1 MPDYSYTAIDK
12 SGIEVKG
19 SISADSREKVFRK
32 IKGMGMIPIDIA
44 EQSFW
49 NKEIKLNMDRKPSP
63 RELSVFCRQFVS
75 MTRAGVTI
83 IETMRMLADQTE
95 NRSLKK
101 AVEEVRASLEK
112 GEGLA
117 ASMREHPREFPSLLV
132 SMVAA
137 GEASGSL
144 DTAMERMSIQLEKAA
159 KNQGMIK
166 KAMIYP
172 AVIFFVAVAVIGIML
187 TVVIP
192 SFSGMFEEL
201 GSELPAITQAVV
213 ALSDLVKANWMVLL
227 LTVSILVI
235 ALKAWAATDSGSY
248 IFAELQFRIP
258 VVKNLVIRSASARM
272 ARTLGTLISAGIP
285 LVESVEVVAKTM
297 DNVLIRDVLLEAKEE
312 MMMGVPLSV
321 PLQASD
327 IFPSMVIHMIKVGE
341 EAGTTEEMLTKLA
354 DYYDEEV
361 ELAVQSLMAAM
372 EPLIIV
378 VLAGVVFILV
388 ASVIFP
394 MANLYTTLDK
404 L

>member
-12 SGIEVKG
+12 SGVEVKG
-19 SISADSREKVFRK
+19 SISADSREKVFRE

-49 NKEIKLNMDRKPSP
+49 NKQIKLNTDRKPKP

-83 IETMRMLADQTE
+83 VEAMRMLTDQTE
-95 NRSLKK
+95 NRALKK

-117 ASMREHPREFPSLLV
+117 VSMRQHPREFPSLLV

-137 GEASGSL
+137 GESSGSL

-159 KNQGMIK
+159 KNQGMLK

-172 AVIFFVAVAVIGIML
+172 IIICVIAVAVIGVML

-201 GSELPAITQAVV
+201 GSELPALTKGVV
-213 ALSDLVKANWMVLL
+213 AMSDFVRNNWLL
-227 LTVSILVI
+227 LLLVI
-235 ALKAWAATDSGSY
+235 AAAIVGVKAWAATESGSY
-248 IFAELQFRIP
+248 VFAELQFRIP
-258 VVKNLVIRSASARM
+258 VVKNLVVRSASAHM
-272 ARTLGTLISAGIP
+272 ARTLGTLISAGVP
-285 LVESVEVVAKTM
+285 LVEGVEIVAKTIE
-297 DNVLIRDVLLEAKEE
+297 NVLIRDALLNAKEQI
-312 MMMGVPLSV
+312 MIGVPLSV
-321 PLQASD
+321 PLQESG
-327 IFPSMVIHMIKVGE
+327 IFPPMVIHMIRVGE

-361 ELAVQSLMAAM
+361 EMAVQSLMSAM

-378 VLAGVVFILV
+378 VLAGIVFILV

-394 MANLYTTLDK
+394 MVNLYTTLDT

>member
-1 MPDYSYTAIDK
+1 
-12 SGIEVKG
+12 
-19 SISADSREKVFRK
+19 
-32 IKGMGMIPIDIA
+32 
-44 EQSFW
+44 
-49 NKEIKLNMDRKPSP
+49 
-63 RELSVFCRQFVS
+63 
-75 MTRAGVTI
+75 
-83 IETMRMLADQTE
+83 
-95 NRSLKK
+95 
-101 AVEEVRASLEK
+101 
-112 GEGLA
+112 
-117 ASMREHPREFPSLLV
+117 
-132 SMVAA
+132 
-137 GEASGSL
+137 
-144 DTAMERMSIQLEKAA
+144 MERMSIQLEKAA

-327 IFPSMVIHMIKVGE
+327 IFPPMVIHMIRVGE